1 MKFFA
6 LGVAT
11 GPTIASTAS
20 LLGNEDV
27 FGIIEVGV
35 LAGLD
40 GIDDLAKQKAY
51 SGFEVDQDGPGN
63 VVVVVCLIEEHVLP
77 VLNPVVV
84 RSVFLENTAGTD
96 PVLPAQLLPELC
108 ANYLNNALLWLPHCP
123 IWIVIISLGII

>member
-6 LGVAT
+6 LCVAT

-40 GIDDLAKQKAY
+40 GIDDLAKRKAY

-63 VVVVVCLIEEHVLP
+63 VVVVVCLVEEHVLP

-84 RSVFLENTAGTD
+84 RSVLLENTAGTD

-108 ANYLNNALLWLPHCP
+108 AN
-123 IWIVIISLGII
+123 